1 MPAFKVLLSA
11 LFLVLMVWAGGFA
24 HAAEP
29 VDCIPAASETAGH
42 YEGDSDQLPLD
53 REQGVAHHHASC
65 NGHQL
70 AANEAQPAL
79 DTHQSSS
86 TLPRAGS
93 QDRPRGYDPDGDL
106 RPPIA

>member
-1 MPAFKVLLSA
+1 MPTFKVLLSA

-29 VDCIPAASETAGH
+29 VECIPATAETAGH

-70 AANEAQPAL
+70 AANSAQPELLA
-79 DTHQSSS
+79 HYSSA
-86 TLPRAGS
+86 TLPRAGNA
-93 QDRPRGYDPDGDL
+93 DRLGEHDPDGDL